1 MPLITIPEGLV
12 IGTSERIVLPAYSL
26 SAETSKRGKK
36 IGKLAPSAP
45 SLIQLRQAYLLSP
58 EIRPSV
64 DQTYRGE
71 ALSMAIGPGEG
82 NKVRV
87 ISPVERFVY
96 DKSKNTWQAEGTE
109 RRQRVLPSGDQWQA
123 PDGDAFW
130 DEDGLPLKTESDRST
145 AIRAWEAA
153 LGNAGID
160 TKLAPALASYFWRRD
175 KYNDFAAV
183 YRYSNPGDGPWSLG
197 AYWTPGDDSGS
208 IGVRAVGVE
217 AERGARGRLGRYE
230 KGYLLTE
237 KDYANLKTGIKDIP
251 DSMNLSSTS
260 QELLQILENAKQV

>member
-45 SLIQLRQAYLLSP
+45 FLIQLRQAYLLSP
-58 EIRPSV
+58 EIRSSV
-64 DQTYRGE
+64 EQSYRGE

-109 RRQRVLPSGDQWQA
+109 RRQRVLPSGDRWQT

-145 AIRAWEAA
+145 AINSWQDTLEKAD
-153 LGNAGID
+153 ID
-160 TKLAPALASYFWRRD
+160 SKLAPALASCFWRRD
-175 KYNDFAAV
+175 KYEDFAAV
-183 YRYSNPGDGPWSLG
+183 GRFSLPGGGPWCLRADWSPGGDGGL
-197 AYWTPGDDSGS
+197 
-208 IGVRAVGVE
+208 GVRAVGVE
-217 AERGARGRLGRYE
+217 AER
-230 KGYLLTE
+230 
-237 KDYANLKTGIKDIP
+237 D
-251 DSMNLSSTS
+251 
-260 QELLQILENAKQV
+260 V

>member
-58 EIRPSV
+58 EIRPSI
-64 DQTYRGE
+64 DKSYSGE

-109 RRQRVLPSGDQWQA
+109 RRQRVLPSGDRWQT

-145 AIRAWEAA
+145 AINSWQDTLEKAD
-153 LGNAGID
+153 ID
-160 TKLAPALASYFWRRD
+160 SKLAPALASCFWRRN
-175 KYNDFAAV
+175 KYEDFAAV
-183 YRYSNPGDGPWSLG
+183 HRYSNPGSGPWDLY
-197 AYWTPGDDSGS
+197 ARWTPGDGSGLF
-208 IGVRAVGVE
+208 GVRAVGVE
-217 AERGARGRLGRYE
+217 AERGARGRLV
-230 KGYLLTE
+230 KPI
-237 KDYANLKTGIKDIP
+237 A
-251 DSMNLSSTS
+251 
-260 QELLQILENAKQV
+260 